1 MSIDRTENTVNSK
14 KQKRHSQQQSPADRQ
29 LRFEPLEVR
38 LLLASDFADALS
50 PYPTTLVEDGAQHE
64 AISWTL
70 GDTSDIETDGTHS
83 AVADGDGANHQ
94 NVTELNIDLN
104 IPGSPGNVTTVS
116 VELGDVTGAISATF
130 NVLYDDAVLSI
141 TNDDVKHGSLWPQT
155 DGWSLAKN
163 TAIAGQVRVVMFNVS
178 STATGPGEIAQLDFT
193 VKAGAASGSTL
204 LDIEP
209 VDPNEGG
216 LQWTDS
222 DGSILVNHAPTLDAI
237 SDVTIDEDS
246 PEQTVNLTGITAG
259 GGESQLLAVTA
270 VSSNTG
276 VVPNPTAAYTSASS
290 AGSLMFTPQ
299 PDQNGTATITVTV
312 EDAGFDGD
320 FATTNDNGTFSRT
333 FEVTVSPVNDAP
345 TGTVTISGTASEDQT
360 LTANNTLADKEGLG
374 AISYTW
380 SNGATG
386 GSIVLD
392 QSDVGNPI
400 TVTASYTDGLGTAE
414 SVTSDP
420 TAAVA
425 NVNDAPTGTVT
436 ISGTASEDQTL
447 TANNTLADEDGLG
460 AISYTWSNGATGGSI
475 VLGQSDVGNAITVT
489 ASYTDAQGTAES
501 VTSDP
506 TAAIANVNDAP
517 TALADAITVGEGETN
532 AVLDGGATS
541 VLANDSDVDSANLTA
556 VLVTDVANG
565 ALTLNSDGTFSYTHD
580 DSKTTSDSFT
590 YKANDGA
597 LDSNTV
603 MVTVTVNP
611 APPNVTLV
619 TRDSGNDTFDTL
631 DTLAF
636 TFDTNVNVTAGAL
649 SLLNETAGGTA
660 MDLTGVG
667 FDYHAASM
675 TATWD
680 LTGVAGIDA
689 AFYTGLLDA
698 TLITDSFGNLLDG
711 DGDGTAGDDF
721 SHVLL
726 VAKAGDS
733 DLDGDVDLTD
743 YSRFATNFDPTG
755 INSPHEWCDANFDT
769 DLDIDVT
776 DYLQLSGNFAPSG
789 YAGTTPSLY
798 VAPGC
803 GVGSEPLAA
812 ASLAVADAVEPE
824 NEISSAMRIDVPANA
839 LLPTSPERL
848 LSKSPGFDQ
857 VHDTQATITVGR
869 PARRQAVCA
878 AFAQYESDR
887 QAFGKAASSDSSA
900 SPLDLS
906 LAEYLD
912 QRESEHVRKLFAK

>member
-1 MSIDRTENTVNSK
+1 M
-14 KQKRHSQQQSPADRQ
+14 
-29 LRFEPLEVR
+29 
-38 LLLASDFADALS
+38 
-50 PYPTTLVEDGAQHE
+50 
-64 AISWTL
+64 
-70 GDTSDIETDGTHS
+70 
-83 AVADGDGANHQ
+83 
-94 NVTELNIDLN
+94 
-104 IPGSPGNVTTVS
+104 
-116 VELGDVTGAISATF
+116 
-130 NVLYDDAVLSI
+130 
-141 TNDDVKHGSLWPQT
+141 
-155 DGWSLAKN
+155 
-163 TAIAGQVRVVMFNVS
+163 
-178 STATGPGEIAQLDFT
+178 
-193 VKAGAASGSTL
+193 
-204 LDIEP
+204 
-209 VDPNEGG
+209 
-216 LQWTDS
+216 
-222 DGSILVNHAPTLDAI
+222 
-237 SDVTIDEDS
+237 
-246 PEQTVNLTGITAG
+246 
-259 GGESQLLAVTA
+259 
-270 VSSNTG
+270 
-276 VVPNPTAAYTSASS
+276 
-290 AGSLMFTPQ
+290 
-299 PDQNGTATITVTV
+299 
-312 EDAGFDGD
+312 
-320 FATTNDNGTFSRT
+320 
-333 FEVTVSPVNDAP
+333 
-345 TGTVTISGTASEDQT
+345 
-360 LTANNTLADKEGLG
+360 
-374 AISYTW
+374 
-380 SNGATG
+380 
-386 GSIVLD
+386 
-392 QSDVGNPI
+392 
-400 TVTASYTDGLGTAE
+400 
-414 SVTSDP
+414 
-420 TAAVA
+420 
-425 NVNDAPTGTVT
+425 
-436 ISGTASEDQTL
+436 
-447 TANNTLADEDGLG
+447 
-460 AISYTWSNGATGGSI
+460 
-475 VLGQSDVGNAITVT
+475 
-489 ASYTDAQGTAES
+489 
-501 VTSDP
+501 TSDP

>member
-360 LTANNTLADKEGLG
+360 LTANNTLAD
-374 AISYTW
+374 
-380 SNGATG
+380 
-386 GSIVLD
+386 
-392 QSDVGNPI
+392 
-400 TVTASYTDGLGTAE
+400 
-414 SVTSDP
+414 
-420 TAAVA
+420 
-425 NVNDAPTGTVT
+425 
-436 ISGTASEDQTL
+436 
-447 TANNTLADEDGLG
+447 EDGLG

-475 VLGQSDVGNAITVT
+475 VLGQSDVGNPITVT